1 MAAGTLALEY
11 VYLKDNFPWH
21 SDFSRDFP
29 KDGFSST
36 DHISTTAKFEVGT
49 KITVWDAV
57 AKGWVTFIYLQ
68 MSSAAGSTI
77 GILCATTTN
86 PLTVAVDAYN
96 EVAHSILTGMAAIS
110 TGTIAASSYGWFWC
124 GGPCPQE
131 TDKYGCV
138 GLSAVTVITADLVA
152 GSPFELADEEAATA
166 SLQFQLMQT
175 TGAQCCGM
183 TNTIDT

>member
-1 MAAGTLALEY
+1 MAAGTIALEY

-49 KITVWDAV
+49 KFTVWDSTA
-57 AKGWVTFIYLQ
+57 AGWVTFIYLQ

-77 GILCATTTN
+77 GILCSTTTN

-96 EVAHSILTGMAAIS
+96 EVGSGILGGCAAVA
-110 TGTIAASSYGWFWC
+110 TGTIAASSYGFFWC

-131 TDKYGCV
+131 TGKYGCV
-138 GLSAVTVITADLVA
+138 GLSAVTIVTADIAA
-152 GSPFELADEEAATA
+152 GMPFELADNTSSLKIQGLQTA
-166 SLQFQLMQT
+166 
-175 TGAQCCGM
+175 GAQCAGM
-183 TNTIDT
+183 TNTIDTNS